1 MRAQPGAGDV
11 PTATSL
17 HRLARSVRDLL
28 STLAAGDPPDGPCL
42 PGRTAAHAT
51 LAYPAN
57 RAYPKP
63 PKRER
68 KDKPMPTRNVVL
80 TPHHESVIESLVKSG
95 RYQNASEVLRE
106 GLRLIEQREAQEA
119 AKLQALQ
126 QAARTGLADL
136 DAGRYRDIQDGELE
150 ETFAHLGRRA
160 SEQVNAPGT

>member
-1 MRAQPGAGDV
+1 
-11 PTATSL
+11 
-17 HRLARSVRDLL
+17 
-28 STLAAGDPPDGPCL
+28 
-42 PGRTAAHAT
+42 
-51 LAYPAN
+51 
-57 RAYPKP
+57 
-63 PKRER
+63 
-68 KDKPMPTRNVVL
+68 MPTRNVVL